1 MIPDVQFNDNASQRT
16 PCVLVVDGSTSMRGD
31 AITQLN
37 AGLHTFE
44 AQLKGNP
51 LTALR
56 VQVLVI
62 VAGGHGRAD
71 VVVDWCDA
79 IDFVPPRIEAR
90 GSTPLGAA
98 MSLALD
104 KVEAQKSI
112 YDRNGISS
120 TRPWILL
127 ISDGEPN
134 DVGWQRDAER
144 CRWAED
150 ARRCVVFPIGTRG
163 ANLEALGRFSN
174 TPPKRLEGLQFSDL
188 FVWLS
193 RSMTAVSQSA
203 PGERVQI
210 PATTWEHL
218 DT

>member
-1 MIPDVQFNDNASQRT
+1 MIPDVQFSENANQRT

-62 VAGGHGRAD
+62 VAGGHGRAE

-79 IDFVPPRIEAR
+79 IDFVPPQIEAR

-104 KVEAQKSI
+104 QVEAQKAV

-127 ISDGEPN
+127 LSDGEPN
-134 DVGWQRDAER
+134 DVGWERDAER

-163 ANLEALGRFSN
+163 ADLEALGRFSN

-203 PGERVQI
+203 PGDRVQI

-218 DT
+218 EA

>member
-1 MIPDVQFNDNASQRT
+1 MIPDVQFSDNASQRT
-16 PCVLVVDGSTSMRGD
+16 PCVLVVDGSTSMAGEP
-31 AITQLN
+31 IVQLN

-79 IDFVPPRIEAR
+79 IDFVPPHVEAR

-104 KVEAQKSI
+104 KVEAQKDV
-112 YDRNGISS
+112 YDRNGVSS

-127 ISDGEPN
+127 LSDGEPN
-134 DVGWQRDAER
+134 DVGWERDAER
-144 CRWAED
+144 CRWAE
-150 ARRCVVFPIGTRG
+150 ASKRCVVFPIGTRG
-163 ANLEALGRFSN
+163 ANLEALGRFSAN
-174 TPPKRLEGLQFSDL
+174 PPKRLDGLQFSEL

-203 PGERVQI
+203 PGQSVQL
-210 PATTWEHL
+210 PATTWERVDL
-218 DT
+218 